1 MKNDEEYYYKTKE
14 FIFSDKKEEL
24 KQIDSDYGFN
34 FDSTKRRVI
43 NNDYSKVKAFTNKL
57 FYDNYKNK

>member
-14 FIFSDKKEEL
+14 FIFSDKKDEL
-24 KQIDSDYGFN
+24 KQIDSEYGYN

-43 NNDYSKVKAFTNKL
+43 NHDYSKVKAFTNKL
-57 FYDNYKNK
+57 FNDNYRNK